1 VTFSVVF
8 APEAQEQIFELYRY
22 VAAAGSPEVAAR
34 YTEAIVAFC
43 EELAMFPH
51 RGKARDDIR
60 PGLRTVGFRRRVV
73 VAFAVLDRDVVIV
86 GVFYGGR
93 DYETELGGSEAASE

>member
-1 VTFSVVF
+1 
-8 APEAQEQIFELYRY
+8 
-22 VAAAGSPEVAAR
+22 
-34 YTEAIVAFC
+34 
-43 EELAMFPH
+43 MFPH
-51 RGKARDDIR
+51 RGKPRDDIR

-93 DYETELGGSEAASE
+93 DYTAVLSGSEAGSD

>member
-1 VTFSVVF
+1 MNFSVVF
-8 APEAQEQIFELYRY
+8 TPEAEDQLVELYRY
-22 VAAAGSPEVAAR
+22 VAAAGSAEVAAR
-34 YTEAIVAFC
+34 YIDEIVACC
-43 EELAMFPH
+43 EDLSVFPH

-73 VAFAVLDRDVVIV
+73 IAFAVLGANVVVI

-93 DYETELGGSEAASE
+93 DHEAVLNNPETIRD